1 MDQETQ
7 DCIIQTVLIVI
18 EAPPPPFI
26 WRFLFLYVCTE
37 FTKKHF
43 GFTKKFLYFTK
54 IGFNG

>member
-7 DCIIQTVLIVI
+7 DCIIQIVLIVI
-18 EAPPPPFI
+18 EAPFLGG
-26 WRFLFLYVCTE
+26 FLFLYVCTE